1 MIPPVERLPGV
12 GRRNIECA
20 EVLASEQCA
29 EARLSNNAAC
39 RLGFGGCHGALVDNV
54 VDYGYRRV
62 ADDAAKCR
70 LVVGGADGSRVDHF
84 VTAELRLSADA
95 AYRRASADCGNV
107 AAILGKNVVVELSLI
122 HI

>member
-1 MIPPVERLPGV
+1 M
-12 GRRNIECA
+12 
-20 EVLASEQCA
+20 
-29 EARLSNNAAC
+29 
-39 RLGFGGCHGALVDNV
+39 VDNV

-62 ADDAAKCR
+62 ADDTAKCR

-107 AAILGKNVVVELSLI
+107 AAILGKNVVVEQFASQIATGFADAGAADDAAHAYGSLDFTFVE
-122 HI
+122 